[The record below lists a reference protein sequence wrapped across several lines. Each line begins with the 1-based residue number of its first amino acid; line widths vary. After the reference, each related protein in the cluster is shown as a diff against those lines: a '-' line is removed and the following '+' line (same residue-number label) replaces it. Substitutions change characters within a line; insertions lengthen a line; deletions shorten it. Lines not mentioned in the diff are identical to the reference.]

1 MELLIFYKD
10 KNLKKLILYLNSN
23 MELLI
28 SKIKDNC
35 VSATTFK
42 FQYGA
47 TNIHHLWNCKYF
59 EKQFKFQYGATNI
72 GVLTPI
78 PKFDGVI

>member
-47 TNIHHLWNCKYF
+47 TNIHHL
-59 EKQFKFQYGATNI
+59 
-72 GVLTPI
+72 
-78 PKFDGVI
+78 